1 MATAKTKS
9 VWFCKECGNESPK
22 WMGRCPA
29 CGEWNTMVEE
39 TVATGKKMTA
49 VTVPGASHKPLK
61 LSEIDSAREQRISL
75 NNAEVDRILGG
86 GLVEG
91 SLVLIGGEPGIGK
104 STLSLQIPL
113 NCPAL
118 KTLYVTGEES
128 ARQVKLRASRIGGD
142 DSGCM
147 IYSETLMENILE
159 QARAMM
165 PDLMV
170 VDSVQTMFSQNVES
184 SPGSVTQIK
193 ETASMLL
200 RFAKETGVPV
210 ILIGHITKEG
220 SIAGP
225 KILEHIVDVVLQ
237 FEGDNRGTYRLL
249 RSIKNRFGSTSEL
262 AVFEMTGKGLREVSN
277 PSEMLIPMHEEGLSG
292 VAVSAMLDGTR
303 PFLIEVQS
311 LVSSAAYGTP
321 QRSATG
327 FDVRRLNMLLAV
339 LEKRAGFKLGVKD
352 VFLNMAGGLKVS
364 DPACDLA
371 VISAVLSSNFDFAI
385 PSDICFAGEI
395 GLSGEVRPVAQTDRR
410 IIEAARL
417 GFKKIYVSSYSSLE
431 GVGNAAIEVVKVLFF
446 LFFAFCEYGGA
457 TSTPLDTSLLFLFA
471 FSCLSCHSRTS
482 HDVTHKHLSDCY
494 HLAFCRSFLVLEQC
508 DVLVYLLCSTCLVS
522 LPFLLRS
529 MRRYNSVFVALAF
542 FYFSTARCF

>member
-1 MATAKTKS
+1 MASQKVKT
-9 VWFCKECGNESPK
+9 VWFCRSCGNESPK
-22 WMGRCPA
+22 WMGKCPA
-29 CGEWNTMVEE
+29 CGEWNAMVEE
-39 TVATGKKMTA
+39 TVVTGKKNSSVSMS
-49 VTVPGASHKPLK
+49 VPGSSRRPMPLK
-61 LSEIDSAREQRISL
+61 DIDSSVESRISL
-75 NNAEVDRILGG
+75 NNGELDRILGG

-113 NCPAL
+113 NCPQL

-128 ARQVKLRASRIGGD
+128 AKQVKLRAARIGGD

-147 IYSETLMENILE
+147 IYSETLMENIVE

-165 PDLMV
+165 PDLVV

-200 RFAKETGVPV
+200 RFAKETGIPV

-303 PFLIEVQS
+303 PFLIEVQA

-327 FDVRRLNMLLAV
+327 FDARRLNMLLAV
-339 LEKRAGFKLGVKD
+339 LEKRAGFKLGIKD

-371 VISAVLSSNFDFAI
+371 VVAAVLSSNFDFAV
-385 PSDICFAGEI
+385 PSDICFAGEV

-410 IIEAARL
+410 IIEASRL
-417 GFKKIYVSSYSSLE
+417 GFRKIFVSSFSSLE
-431 GVGNAAIEVVKVLFF
+431 GLETAQGIEVVKVSDVPALCRTLFK
-446 LFFAFCEYGGA
+446 
-457 TSTPLDTSLLFLFA
+457 S
-471 FSCLSCHSRTS
+471 
-482 HDVTHKHLSDCY
+482 
-494 HLAFCRSFLVLEQC
+494 
-508 DVLVYLLCSTCLVS
+508 
-522 LPFLLRS
+522 
-529 MRRYNSVFVALAF
+529 
-542 FYFSTARCF
+542 

>member
-1 MATAKTKS
+1 MATSKSKS
-9 VWFCKECGNESPK
+9 VWFCKACGNESPK

-39 TVATGKKMTA
+39 TVVTGKKQESRHMS
-49 VTVPGASHKPLK
+49 VPGSGHKPMPLAH
-61 LSEIDSAREQRISL
+61 IDSSVENRMTL
-75 NNAEVDRILGG
+75 NNGEVDRVLGG

-113 NCPAL
+113 HCPRL

-128 ARQVKLRASRIGGD
+128 AKQVKLRAARIGGD
-142 DSGCM
+142 DSNCL
-147 IYSETLMENILE
+147 IYSETLMENIMAE
-159 QARAMM
+159 ARDIM

-170 VDSVQTMFSQNVES
+170 VDSVQTMYSQYVES

-193 ETASMLL
+193 ETAAMLL
-200 RFAKETGVPV
+200 RFAKETGIPV

-237 FEGDNRGTYRLL
+237 FEGDNRGAYRIL

-303 PFLIEVQS
+303 PFLIEVQA
-311 LVSSAAYGTP
+311 LVSTAAYGTP

-339 LEKRAGFKLGVKD
+339 LEKRAGFRLGVKD
-352 VFLNMAGGLKVS
+352 VFLNMAGGLKVN

-371 VISAVLSSNFDFAI
+371 IVAAVLSSNFDFSV
-385 PSDICFAGEI
+385 PSDVCFAGEV
-395 GLSGEVRPVAQTDRR
+395 GLSGEIRPVAQTDRR

-417 GFKKIYVSSYSSLE
+417 GFRKIYVSAFSSLE
-431 GVGNAAIEVVKVLFF
+431 GAETKNIEVVKV
-446 LFFAFCEYGGA
+446 A
-457 TSTPLDTSLLFLFA
+457 
-471 FSCLSCHSRTS
+471 
-482 HDVTHKHLSDCY
+482 DVPAL
-494 HLAFCRSFLVLEQC
+494 CRSLFKGNQ
-508 DVLVYLLCSTCLVS
+508 
-522 LPFLLRS
+522 
-529 MRRYNSVFVALAF
+529 
-542 FYFSTARCF
+542 

>member
-1 MATAKTKS
+1 MKQKS
-9 VWFCKECGNESPK
+9 VWFCTSCGNESPK

-39 TVATGKKMTA
+39 KVATGKQTSSRQQSIS
-49 VTVPGASHKPLK
+49 VPGAGSKPVL
-61 LSEIDSAREQRISL
+61 LAEIDSTAESRISL

-113 NCPAL
+113 HCSGL

-128 ARQVKLRASRIGGD
+128 AKQVRLRASRLGGD
-142 DSGCM
+142 DSNCF
-147 IYSETLMENILE
+147 IYSETLMENIISE
-159 QARAMM
+159 ARNVH
-165 PDLMV
+165 PELMV
-170 VDSVQTMFSQNVES
+170 VDSVQTMYSQYVES
-184 SPGSVTQIK
+184 SPGSVSQIK
-193 ETASMLL
+193 ESAAQLL
-200 RFAKETGVPV
+200 RFAKETGIPV

-237 FEGDNRGTYRLL
+237 FEGDNRGAYRLL

-277 PSEMLIPMHEEGLSG
+277 PSEMLIPMHGEGLSG

-303 PFLIEVQS
+303 PFLIEVQA

-352 VFLNMAGGLKVS
+352 VFLNMAGGLRVS
-364 DPACDLA
+364 APACDLA
-371 VISAVLSSNFDFAI
+371 VVSAVLSSNFDLPI
-385 PSDICFAGEI
+385 SPDTCFAGEV
-395 GLSGEVRPVAQTDRR
+395 GLSGEIRPVGQTDRR
-410 IIEAARL
+410 VIEAHRL
-417 GFKKIYVSSYSSLE
+417 GFKRIYISSFGSSENMPEGIDVIRVSDIPAL
-431 GVGNAAIEVVKVLFF
+431 
-446 LFFAFCEYGGA
+446 
-457 TSTPLDTSLLFLFA
+457 
-471 FSCLSCHSRTS
+471 
-482 HDVTHKHLSDCY
+482 
-494 HLAFCRSFLVLEQC
+494 CRSLFRTGEH
-508 DVLVYLLCSTCLVS
+508 
-522 LPFLLRS
+522 
-529 MRRYNSVFVALAF
+529 
-542 FYFSTARCF
+542 